1 MVSKTREKLIEVAR
15 QLFAHKGVENTTMN
29 DIASASEKGRRT
41 IYTYFKS
48 KRDIYNAVVKNESE
62 LIVERLSVIPAQDVS
77 PEEKLMNFIFVRFE
91 AIKELVTRNG
101 SLRAGFFRDVRKV
114 ERARR
119 GTLSQE
125 CSVLMSILKEGVEK
139 GAFSIK
145 HIDKTA
151 RVMLLCLQ
159 GLDVPYVR
167 DSFAEMDIEKNKLR
181 EYIHDFILNGI
192 ARRDADSGKKG
203 ERHSERA
210 IAKRRENKDYLE

>member
-62 LIVERLSVIPAQDVS
+62 LIVERLSVIPSQDVS

-203 ERHSERA
+203 E
-210 IAKRRENKDYLE
+210 

>member
-1 MVSKTREKLIEVAR
+1 M
-15 QLFAHKGVENTTMN
+15 FAHKGVENTTMN

-181 EYIHDFILNGI
+181 EYIQDFILYGI
-192 ARRDADSGKKG
+192 TAKNASQPAAKPKSDDSN
-203 ERHSERA
+203 S
-210 IAKRRENKDYLE
+210 I

>member
-62 LIVERLSVIPAQDVS
+62 LIVERLSVIPAQEVS

-139 GAFSIK
+139 GTFSIK

-167 DSFAEMDIEKNKLR
+167 DSFADMDIEKNKLR

-192 ARRDADSGKKG
+192 ARKNNNAG
-203 ERHSERA
+203 EKEV
-210 IAKRRENKDYLE
+210 

>member
-29 DIASASEKGRRT
+29 DIASTSEKGRRT

-203 ERHSERA
+203 E
-210 IAKRRENKDYLE
+210 

>member
-192 ARRDADSGKKG
+192 ACRDADSGKK
-203 ERHSERA
+203 EV
-210 IAKRRENKDYLE
+210 

>member
-62 LIVERLSVIPAQDVS
+62 LIVERLSNIPAQSLS
-77 PEEKLMNFIFVRFE
+77 PEEKLMNFIFVRFD

-119 GTLSQE
+119 GTLNQE
-125 CSVLMSILKEGVEK
+125 CSILMEILSEGVDK
-139 GAFSIK
+139 GVFSIK

-151 RVMLLCLQ
+151 KVMLVCLQ
-159 GLDVPYVR
+159 GMDVPYVR

-181 EYIHDFILNGI
+181 EYIQDFILYGI
-192 ARRDADSGKKG
+192 TAKNASQPAGKPKSDDSN
-203 ERHSERA
+203 S
-210 IAKRRENKDYLE
+210 I

>member
-62 LIVERLSVIPAQDVS
+62 LIVERLSVIPSQDVS

-192 ARRDADSGKKG
+192 ARKDSD
-203 ERHSERA
+203 E
-210 IAKRRENKDYLE
+210 D

>member
-181 EYIHDFILNGI
+181 EYIQDFILYGI
-192 ARRDADSGKKG
+192 TAKNASQPAAKSDDSNP
-203 ERHSERA
+203 
-210 IAKRRENKDYLE
+210 I